1 MRRADGRAFVIDAA
15 GSAEITD
22 ASSAF
27 LRALASAGTAPP
39 RASSSSAP
47 SPEGPGPSVAA
58 DAPRLALPAPEP
70 TATRRPR
77 TRSATSRAREYF
89 PRANR
94 LYEALTGAR
103 RRREDPTPRRTAPMS
118 AFTNAQT
125 GSSPPPATAPLSD
138 APSDAPRIH
147 SRPDYALSPGSLDR
161 RLSLDHRHVGDAT
174 GLRRRR
180 RRLESSDASDPS
192 DPSDGRRER
201 RETDGDDA
209 TGTFSVARAA
219 AATETA
225 GARADAR
232 GPRGGLDIARV
243 ARELGESLRAT
254 NRGALDVPTGEDG
267 EEGEDGEDGD
277 VRDVGRRRN
286 LRARVAFLADAL
298 LTILREV
305 DARLEA
311 PEGDDDSLGRY
322 VGLLGLGANGP
333 LEARDL
339 AALAPTTTWRD
350 WVPAPGE
357 ASPHAASDPDAANA
371 AKRDRP
377 GATLP
382 TFYGARGGD
391 CDGDCDAPQC
401 YVCLEAF
408 RGGEE
413 IRELP
418 CRHAFHRA
426 CVDKWLLRSSRKC
439 PTCRAEVPR
448 APRRFDAADEFGNE
462 FGNEREPTSRNPA
475 SVGSPASA
483 TLQPR
488 GGVLALPPTRPNL
501 FFLPAPEGFEPG
513 AVPERVASP
522 APRTR
527 A

>member
-1 MRRADGRAFVIDAA
+1 MRRADGRAFVVDAA

-39 RASSSSAP
+39 RASPSSSP

-70 TATRRPR
+70 TTTRRPR

-103 RRREDPTPRRTAPMS
+103 RRREDPVPRGPAP
-118 AFTNAQT
+118 FQTHQT
-125 GSSPPPATAPLSD
+125 GSSPPPATAPLS
-138 APSDAPRIH
+138 AQSDAPRDP
-147 SRPDYALSPGSLDR
+147 RPDSVLSPGSLDR
-161 RLSLDHRHVGDAT
+161 RLSLDHRHVGDIT

-180 RRLESSDASDPS
+180 RRLEWRA
-192 DPSDGRRER
+192 SDGRRER
-201 RETDGDDA
+201 DGDDGEGRRETDGDA
-209 TGTFSVARAA
+209 ASATFSVARAA
-219 AATETA
+219 EATETA
-225 GARADAR
+225 AAHADAR

-267 EEGEDGEDGD
+267 EDGEEREDGD

-350 WVPAPGE
+350 WVPVAAAPGE

-382 TFYGARGGD
+382 TFYGARGSDGD
-391 CDGDCDAPQC
+391 CCDAPQC

-448 APRRFDAADEFGNE
+448 APRRFDAADEFGN
-462 FGNEREPTSRNPA
+462 PTSRNPA

>member
-1 MRRADGRAFVIDAA
+1 M
-15 GSAEITD
+15 
-22 ASSAF
+22 
-27 LRALASAGTAPP
+27 
-39 RASSSSAP
+39 
-47 SPEGPGPSVAA
+47 
-58 DAPRLALPAPEP
+58 
-70 TATRRPR
+70 
-77 TRSATSRAREYF
+77 
-89 PRANR
+89 
-94 LYEALTGAR
+94 
-103 RRREDPTPRRTAPMS
+103 
-118 AFTNAQT
+118 
-125 GSSPPPATAPLSD
+125 
-138 APSDAPRIH
+138 
-147 SRPDYALSPGSLDR
+147 
-161 RLSLDHRHVGDAT
+161 
-174 GLRRRR
+174 
-180 RRLESSDASDPS
+180 
-192 DPSDGRRER
+192 
-201 RETDGDDA
+201 
-209 TGTFSVARAA
+209 
-219 AATETA
+219 
-225 GARADAR
+225 
-232 GPRGGLDIARV
+232 
-243 ARELGESLRAT
+243 
-254 NRGALDVPTGEDG
+254 
-267 EEGEDGEDGD
+267 
-277 VRDVGRRRN
+277 
-286 LRARVAFLADAL
+286 ADAL

-350 WVPAPGE
+350 WVPVAAAP
-357 ASPHAASDPDAANA
+357 SDPDAANA

-391 CDGDCDAPQC
+391 GDGDCDAPQC

>member
-39 RASSSSAP
+39 RASP
-47 SPEGPGPSVAA
+47 SRASEGPGPTVAA
-58 DAPRLALPAPEP
+58 DAQPRLALPAPEP

-103 RRREDPTPRRTAPMS
+103 RRREDPTPRRPAP
-118 AFTNAQT
+118 APFTTAQT
-125 GSSPPPATAPLSD
+125 GSSPPPATAPLS
-138 APSDAPRIH
+138 APSDALRD

-161 RLSLDHRHVGDAT
+161 RLSLDDRHVGDAT

-180 RRLESSDASDPS
+180 RRLEWRASDPS

-201 RETDGDDA
+201 RETDGDEA

-225 GARADAR
+225 SPYADAR

-267 EEGEDGEDGD
+267 EDGEEREDGD

-350 WVPAPGE
+350 WVPVAAAPGE

-391 CDGDCDAPQC
+391 GDGDCDAPQC

-462 FGNEREPTSRNPA
+462 FGNEREPTSRNGNPA
-475 SVGSPASA
+475 SV
-483 TLQPR
+483 
-488 GGVLALPPTRPNL
+488 
-501 FFLPAPEGFEPG
+501 
-513 AVPERVASP
+513 
-522 APRTR
+522 
-527 A
+527 

>member
-39 RASSSSAP
+39 RAS
-47 SPEGPGPSVAA
+47 PEGPGPSVAA

-70 TATRRPR
+70 TTTRRPR

-103 RRREDPTPRRTAPMS
+103 RRREDPVPRGPAP
-118 AFTNAQT
+118 FQTHQT
-125 GSSPPPATAPLSD
+125 GSSPPPATAPLS
-138 APSDAPRIH
+138 AQSDAPRDP
-147 SRPDYALSPGSLDR
+147 RRDDALSPGSLDR
-161 RLSLDHRHVGDAT
+161 RLSLDHRHIGDIT

-180 RRLESSDASDPS
+180 RRLEWRA
-192 DPSDGRRER
+192 SDGRRERDGDDGEGR

-209 TGTFSVARAA
+209 AEAMETAA
-219 AATETA
+219 AH
-225 GARADAR
+225 ADAR

-254 NRGALDVPTGEDG
+254 NRVALDVPPAS
-267 EEGEDGEDGD
+267 GEDGEDGGTERTGRRTPTRSPRARRFFGGHAAD
-277 VRDVGRRRN
+277 ASARGGRAHGGSGGRRRRPWSIRR
-286 LRARVAFLADAL
+286 LAGAGRERTPRGARPRRPRADHDV
-298 LTILREV
+298 
-305 DARLEA
+305 ARL
-311 PEGDDDSLGRY
+311 GSSRF
-322 VGLLGLGANGP
+322 GARRS
-333 LEARDL
+333 ARGF
-339 AALAPTTTWRD
+339 RFRRR
-350 WVPAPGE
+350 E
-357 ASPHAASDPDAANA
+357 
-371 AKRDRP
+371 RDRP

-382 TFYGARGGD
+382 TFYGARGSDGD
-391 CDGDCDAPQC
+391 CCDAPQC

-448 APRRFDAADEFGNE
+448 APRRFDVADAAE
-462 FGNEREPTSRNPA
+462 FGNERRETSSNPVP
-475 SVGSPASA
+475 VGSPASV
-483 TLQPR
+483 TVQPR

-513 AVPERVASP
+513 TVPERVASP
-522 APRTR
+522 VPRTR

>member
-39 RASSSSAP
+39 RAS
-47 SPEGPGPSVAA
+47 PEGPGPSVAA

-70 TATRRPR
+70 TTTRRPR

-103 RRREDPTPRRTAPMS
+103 RRREDPVPRGPAP
-118 AFTNAQT
+118 FQTHQT
-125 GSSPPPATAPLSD
+125 GSSPPPATAPLS
-138 APSDAPRIH
+138 AQSDAPRDP
-147 SRPDYALSPGSLDR
+147 RPDSVLSPGSLDR
-161 RLSLDHRHVGDAT
+161 RLSLDHRHVGDIT

-180 RRLESSDASDPS
+180 RRLEWRA
-192 DPSDGRRER
+192 SDGRRERDGDDGEGR

-209 TGTFSVARAA
+209 SATFSVARAA
-219 AATETA
+219 EATETA
-225 GARADAR
+225 AAHADAR

-254 NRGALDVPTGEDG
+254 NRAALDVPPASGED
-267 EEGEDGEDGD
+267 GEDGEDGD
-277 VRDVGRRRN
+277 VGRRRG

-305 DARLEA
+305 DARMEA
-311 PEGDDDSLGRY
+311 PEGDDDGLGRY
-322 VGLLGLGANGP
+322 AGLLGLGANGP

-350 WVPAPGE
+350 WVPVASAPGE
-357 ASPHAASDPDAANA
+357 ARAASDFDA

-382 TFYGARGGD
+382 TFYGARGSDGD
-391 CDGDCDAPQC
+391 CCDAPQC

-448 APRRFDAADEFGNE
+448 APRRFDVADAAE
-462 FGNEREPTSRNPA
+462 FGNERETSGNHTGP
-475 SVGSPASA
+475 VGSPASA
-483 TLQPR
+483 TVQPR

-513 AVPERVASP
+513 TVPERVASP
-522 APRTR
+522 VPQTR